1 MRNCLVNEVKKCFS
15 TLFYG
20 GSRTNVMVEQGFEK
34 CDREI
39 QSRGGENYNRKQSH
53 FLRISFRRE
62 NNATLQKLQTHNHV
76 DL

>member
-39 QSRGGENYNRKQSH
+39 QSRRGENYNRKQSH
-53 FLRISFRRE
+53 FLRISFRERTMRPYKIT
-62 NNATLQKLQTHNHV
+62 NPQSC
-76 DL
+76 